1 MILLQELLTKTLDSL
16 SDNSILG
23 AKKAYNISDF
33 LNYHDETFVRN
44 TYRCI
49 LGREPDFPGLEFY
62 LEKLRSGE
70 FSKVEILGRIRYS
83 PEGRSKKIK
92 INNILPLF
100 AINRIYAIPVMGYI
114 VRLITGI
121 INLPV
126 IINNLTKYE
135 VYTQRLFSQSRTF
148 NNQMY
153 QVVKALSRSKADT
166 KNLTDIEESVKHIR
180 DAKAGR
186 EQVEELLSTV
196 MKLTETKANNDAVY
210 QLQQQL
216 HGISNIKA
224 DMDEISNLNNK
235 FTQMLEAKADNKMVA
250 EVTEQLREVMELAE
264 SKANNDAVNQ
274 LQQQLHGIS
283 NIKADMDEISNLNNK
298 FTQMLEAKADNKM
311 VAEVTEQLREVM
323 ELAETKANNDAVN
336 QLQQQLHGIS
346 NIKAD
351 MDEISNLNNK
361 FTQML
366 EAKADNKMVAEV
378 TEQLR
383 EVMEL
388 AESKANNDA
397 VNQLQLQL
405 AQFEKTKAPIDAL
418 QMQFNEIQ
426 LQILDHKRNILDQQR
441 RLAILLNESKQY
453 FSKTVSDKKPSAMI
467 SEEEHLLDAL
477 YVKFEDLFRGTR
489 EDIKKRQAIYL
500 PLIQA
505 AKAGTKSSP
514 VIDVGCGRGE
524 WIELLKENQLIA
536 CGVDH
541 NAVIIKE
548 CLERKLDV
556 IEADIIH
563 YLQKLKPNSVGAIT
577 CFHVIEHLPLNIMI
591 QLFDETFR
599 LLKPGGV
606 AIYETPNPENLIVG
620 ACNFYLDPTHRNP
633 LPPAL
638 TGFLLESRGLSRI
651 EIKRLNPFPDN
662 NRIIGKEQEL
672 LNRCNELF
680 YGFQD
685 YAVICYKN

>member
-1 MILLQELLTKTLDSL
+1 MNKMNMPNITTDEIIKKIKEEVRLKKLASVISVQDKNRNDGILSNNTAEENVLLQELLTKTLDCL
-16 SDNSILG
+16 PDNSMLEV
-23 AKKAYNISDF
+23 KKDYNISDF

-114 VRLITGI
+114 ARLITGI

-135 VYTQRLFSQSRTF
+135 VYTQRLFSQSRAF

-153 QVVKALSRSKADT
+153 QVVKALSRSKADK

-196 MKLTETKANNDAVY
+196 MKLTETKANNDAVN

-216 HGISNIKA
+216 LEINNIKA
-224 DMDEISNLNNK
+224 DMDEISNLNNN
-235 FTQMLEAKADNKMVA
+235 FTQMLEAKADNKMV
-250 EVTEQLREVMELAE
+250 
-264 SKANNDAVNQ
+264 D
-274 LQQQLHGIS
+274 
-283 NIKADMDEISNLNNK
+283 
-298 FTQMLEAKADNKM
+298 
-311 VAEVTEQLREVM
+311 
-323 ELAETKANNDAVN
+323 
-336 QLQQQLHGIS
+336 
-346 NIKAD
+346 
-351 MDEISNLNNK
+351 
-361 FTQML
+361 
-366 EAKADNKMVAEV
+366 EV

-405 AQFEKTKAPIDAL
+405 AQFEKTKVPIDAI

-441 RLAILLNESKQY
+441 RLAILLKESKQY
-453 FSKTVSDKKPSAMI
+453 FTKTVSDKKPSAMI
-467 SEEEHLLDAL
+467 SEEDHLLDAL
-477 YVKFEDLFRGTR
+477 YVKFADLFRGTR

-524 WIELLKENQLIA
+524 WIELLKENQLSA

-563 YLQKLKPNSVGAIT
+563 YLQKLKPNSAGAIT

-651 EIKRLNPFPDN
+651 EIKRLHPFPDN
-662 NRIIGKEQEL
+662 NRITGKEQEL

>member
-1 MILLQELLTKTLDSL
+1 MNKMNTPNITTDEIIKKIKEEVRLKKLASVISVQDKNRNDGILSNNTAEENVLLQELLTKTLDCL
-16 SDNSILG
+16 PDNSMLG
-23 AKKAYNISDF
+23 AKKAYNTSDF

-49 LGREPDFPGLEFY
+49 LGREPDLPGLQFY

-70 FSKVEILGRIRYS
+70 FRKVEILGRIRYS

-114 VRLITGI
+114 ARLITGI

-135 VYTQRLFSQSRTF
+135 VYTQRLFSQSRAF

-196 MKLTETKANNDAVY
+196 MKLTETKANNDAVN

-216 HGISNIKA
+216 LEINNIKA
-224 DMDEISNLNNK
+224 DMDEISNLNNN
-235 FTQMLEAKADNKMVA
+235 FTQMFEAKADNKMVD
-250 EVTEQLREVMELAE
+250 EVAE
-264 SKANNDAVNQ
+264 SIKHIGAT
-274 LQQQLHGIS
+274 
-283 NIKADMDEISNLNNK
+283 KADQEK
-298 FTQMLEAKADNKM
+298 
-311 VAEVTEQLREVM
+311 VAELLRKVM

-336 QLQQQLHGIS
+336 QLQQQLHEIN

-351 MDEISNLNNK
+351 MHEISNLSNK

-366 EAKADNKMVAEV
+366 EAKADNKMVDEVAEH
-378 TEQLR
+378 LR

-405 AQFEKTKAPIDAL
+405 AQFEKTKAPIDAI

-453 FSKTVSDKKPSAMI
+453 FTKTVSDKKPSGD
-467 SEEEHLLDAL
+467 HL
-477 YVKFEDLFRGTR
+477 
-489 EDIKKRQAIYL
+489 
-500 PLIQA
+500 
-505 AKAGTKSSP
+505 
-514 VIDVGCGRGE
+514 
-524 WIELLKENQLIA
+524 
-536 CGVDH
+536 
-541 NAVIIKE
+541 
-548 CLERKLDV
+548 
-556 IEADIIH
+556 
-563 YLQKLKPNSVGAIT
+563 
-577 CFHVIEHLPLNIMI
+577 
-591 QLFDETFR
+591 
-599 LLKPGGV
+599 
-606 AIYETPNPENLIVG
+606 
-620 ACNFYLDPTHRNP
+620 
-633 LPPAL
+633 
-638 TGFLLESRGLSRI
+638 
-651 EIKRLNPFPDN
+651 
-662 NRIIGKEQEL
+662 
-672 LNRCNELF
+672 
-680 YGFQD
+680 
-685 YAVICYKN
+685 

>member
-1 MILLQELLTKTLDSL
+1 MNKMNMPNITTDVIIKKIKEEVSLIKQASVISVQDKTGNDGIMSMMTSEEDVLLQELLTKTLDCL
-16 SDNSILG
+16 PQNATLG
-23 AKKAYNISDF
+23 VKKAYNTSDF
-33 LNYHDETFVRN
+33 LDYHDEIFVRN

-49 LGREPDFPGLEFY
+49 LGREPDFPGLQYY

-70 FSKVEILGRIRYS
+70 FNKVEILGRIRYS

-114 VRLITGI
+114 ARLITGI
-121 INLPV
+121 INLPA
-126 IINNLTKYE
+126 IINNINKYE
-135 VYTQRLFSQSRTF
+135 VYTQSLFSQSHTF
-148 NNQMY
+148 NNQMH

-166 KNLTDIEESVKHIR
+166 KSLIDIEESVKHIR

-196 MKLTETKANNDAVY
+196 MKLTETKANNDAVN

-216 HGISNIKA
+216 YEINNIKA
-224 DMDEISNLNNK
+224 DMDEISNLSNK

-250 EVTEQLREVMELAE
+250 EVAE
-264 SKANNDAVNQ
+264 SIKHIGAT
-274 LQQQLHGIS
+274 
-283 NIKADMDEISNLNNK
+283 KADQEK
-298 FTQMLEAKADNKM
+298 
-311 VAEVTEQLREVM
+311 VAELLRKVM

-336 QLQQQLHGIS
+336 QLQ
-346 NIKAD
+346 
-351 MDEISNLNNK
+351 
-361 FTQML
+361 
-366 EAKADNKMVAEV
+366 
-378 TEQLR
+378 
-383 EVMEL
+383 
-388 AESKANNDA
+388 
-397 VNQLQLQL
+397 LQF
-405 AQFEKTKAPIDAL
+405 AQFEKTKAFIDAI

-453 FSKTVSDKKPSAMI
+453 FTKTVSDKKPSAMI
-467 SEEEHLLDAL
+467 SEEDHLLDAL
-477 YVKFEDLFRGTR
+477 YVKFADLFRGTR

-548 CLERKLDV
+548 CLERELDV
-556 IEADIIH
+556 VEADIIH
-563 YLQKLKPNSVGAIT
+563 HLQKLKPNSAGAIT

-651 EIKRLNPFPDN
+651 EIKRLHPFPDN
-662 NRIIGKEQEL
+662 NRITGKEQEL

>member
-1 MILLQELLTKTLDSL
+1 MPKITTDEIIKKIKEEVRLKKLASVISVQDKNRNDGTLSMNTAEENILLQELLTKALDSL
-16 SDNSILG
+16 SDNSLLG

-100 AINRIYAIPVMGYI
+100 TINRIYAIPVMGYI
-114 VRLITGI
+114 ARLITGI

-126 IINNLTKYE
+126 IINNLTKHE

-153 QVVKALSRSKADT
+153 QVVKALWKSKADT

-196 MKLTETKANNDAVY
+196 MKLIETKANNDAVN

-216 HGISNIKA
+216 LETNNIKA

-250 EVTEQLREVMELAE
+250 EVVESIKHIGATKADQEKVAELLRKVMELAE
-264 SKANNDAVNQ
+264 TKANNDAVNQ
-274 LQQQLHGIS
+274 LQLQLLEIN
-283 NIKADMDEISNLNNK
+283 NIKADMGEIINLSNK
-298 FTQMLEAKADNKM
+298 FTQMLEAKVDNKM
-311 VAEVTEQLREVM
+311 VAEVTESIKHIGATKADQEKVAELLRKVM

-336 QLQQQLHGIS
+336 QLQQQLHEIS

-351 MDEISNLNNK
+351 MDEISNLSNK

-378 TEQLR
+378 AEQLR

-405 AQFEKTKAPIDAL
+405 AQFEKTKAPIDAI

-453 FSKTVSDKKPSAMI
+453 FTKTVSDKKPSAMI
-467 SEEEHLLDAL
+467 SEEDHCLMLCML
-477 YVKFEDLFRGTR
+477 NLQICF
-489 EDIKKRQAIYL
+489 
-500 PLIQA
+500 A
-505 AKAGTKSSP
+505 A
-514 VIDVGCGRGE
+514 
-524 WIELLKENQLIA
+524 
-536 CGVDH
+536 
-541 NAVIIKE
+541 
-548 CLERKLDV
+548 
-556 IEADIIH
+556 
-563 YLQKLKPNSVGAIT
+563 
-577 CFHVIEHLPLNIMI
+577 
-591 QLFDETFR
+591 
-599 LLKPGGV
+599 
-606 AIYETPNPENLIVG
+606 
-620 ACNFYLDPTHRNP
+620 
-633 LPPAL
+633 PA
-638 TGFLLESRGLSRI
+638 RI
-651 EIKRLNPFPDN
+651 
-662 NRIIGKEQEL
+662 
-672 LNRCNELF
+672 
-680 YGFQD
+680 
-685 YAVICYKN
+685 